1 MSTTVIDLRAAE
13 PRTKPE
19 PMIDTDERV
28 TQHHLSGMRLDLHGL
43 SQVIE
48 GYDEDL
54 REPVLWLGGYLR
66 EECGRS
72 MEVLSGRAAKL
83 GIEIDKTNWSKVLR
97 GRWNTDAEGH
107 PLPAPIV
114 SKSKLL
120 RAISALR
127 QDARLRSQAGKIPFI
142 ETSVARAQFD
152 YIELRM
158 AADRVNKFGVIVGE
172 TGSGKS
178 AAFREFT
185 ARHPFGL
192 VAHVEAPENGSF
204 TELIAHLALRYGVAL
219 TYSNSAKRIKVF
231 TQVND
236 RSCIIVDN
244 AQDLYHEKR
253 GHNQPAFAFLRRLQ
267 DETHCTI
274 ILSMTPTGERLFVEQ
289 FIKGYFEQFEGRA
302 GGRRNFLRL
311 PAYPPEEDV
320 LKIATAFGLRD
331 ADRHLEDL
339 VKISKE
345 RGRIRALFEALQSA
359 KVAAE
364 RKKTALTMAHVKACT
379 EED

>member
-1 MSTTVIDLRAAE
+1 MSTTVIDLGA
-13 PRTKPE
+13 RTHTSQPTS
-19 PMIDTDERV
+19 DNDERV
-28 TQHHLSGMRLDLHGL
+28 SQHHLGPMRLDLHGL
-43 SQVIE
+43 GQVIE
-48 GYDEDL
+48 GYDDEL

-66 EECGRS
+66 EDCGRS
-72 MEVLSGRAAKL
+72 MEVLASRAAKL
-83 GIEIDKTNWSKVLR
+83 GIDIDKTNWSKILR
-97 GRWNTDAEGH
+97 GRWNTDAEGN
-107 PLPAPIV
+107 PLPSPIL

-127 QDARLRSQAGKIPFI
+127 QDARLRAQAGKIPFI
-142 ETSVARAQFD
+142 ETSVARAEFD
-152 YIELRM
+152 YIETRM
-158 AADRVNKFGVIVGE
+158 AVDRVNRFGVIVGE

-178 AAFREFT
+178 AAFREFA

-192 VAHVEAPENGSF
+192 VAHVEAPENGSL

-219 TYSNSAKRIKVF
+219 TYGNSAKRIKVF

-244 AQDLYHEKR
+244 AQDMYNEKR
-253 GHNQPAFAFLRRLQ
+253 GHNQPPFAFLRRLQ
-267 DETHCTI
+267 DESKCTI

-311 PAYPPEEDV
+311 PDYPPEEDV

-331 ADRHLEDL
+331 AERHLEEL
-339 VKISKE
+339 MKISKE
-345 RGRIRALFEALQSA
+345 RGRIRALFEVLQSA

-364 RKKTALTMAHVKACT
+364 RKKAPLTIGHIKACI

>member
-1 MSTTVIDLRAAE
+1 
-13 PRTKPE
+13 
-19 PMIDTDERV
+19 
-28 TQHHLSGMRLDLHGL
+28 MRLDLHGL
-43 SQVIE
+43 GQVIE
-48 GYDEDL
+48 GYDADL

-66 EECGRS
+66 DECGRS
-72 MEVLSGRAAKL
+72 MEVLASRAAKL
-83 GIEIDKTNWSKVLR
+83 GIEIDKTNWSKILR
-97 GRWNTDAEGH
+97 GRWNTDSEGH
-107 PLPAPIV
+107 PLPAPII
-114 SKSKLL
+114 SKTKLL
-120 RAISALR
+120 RAIAALR

-142 ETSVARAQFD
+142 ETSVTRAEFEF
-152 YIELRM
+152 IETRM
-158 AADRVNKFGVIVGE
+158 AVDRVNKFGVIVGE
-172 TGSGKS
+172 TGSSKS
-178 AAFREFT
+178 AAFREFA

-244 AQDLYHEKR
+244 AQDLYSEKR

-267 DETHCTI
+267 DESQCTI

-331 ADRHLEDL
+331 ADRHLEEL

-359 KVAAE
+359 KLLAE
-364 RKKTALTMAHVKACT
+364 RKKAPLAIGHVKACT